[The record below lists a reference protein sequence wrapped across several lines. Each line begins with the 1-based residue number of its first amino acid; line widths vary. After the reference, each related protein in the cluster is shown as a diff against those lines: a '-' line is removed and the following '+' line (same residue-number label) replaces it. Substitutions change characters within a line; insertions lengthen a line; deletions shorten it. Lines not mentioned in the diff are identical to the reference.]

1 MSCAIPGMTIVDPC
15 DALDTEQAVPQIAAH
30 NGPVLFRSLRGN
42 VPLVLDEYDY
52 KFELG
57 KAKMLRDGKD
67 VLVISSG
74 ILTMRALEVR
84 SEEHTSELQSPLKL
98 VC

>member
-1 MSCAIPGMTIVDPC
+1 MR
-15 DALDTEQAVPQIAAH
+15 L
-30 NGPVLFRSLRGN
+30 LRGN

-57 KAKMLRDGKD
+57 KAKLLRDGKD

-74 ILTMRALEVR
+74 FMTMRALEVAKALQADGIDVARAARARR
-84 SEEHTSELQSPLKL
+84 SSRSTRRPSCRGRGARAGWWWWPRTIR
-98 VC
+98 